1 MHRREF
7 TLEAALALLGGTA
20 ITISGCGGG
29 GSPTHNTPPASSPGG
44 PLPPDDETAGISD
57 NHGHAAV
64 IRSAEFVAGN
74 AISLD
79 IRGSAD
85 HAHTVNL
92 TANDLSSIRAGNRVQ
107 KGCSIGLGHVHNV
120 TFNPTNPNDPDGY

>member
-1 MHRREF
+1 MHRRDF
-7 TLEAALALLGGTA
+7 TLDAALAILGGTV

-29 GSPTHNTPPASSPGG
+29 GSPTANTPPSNPPGSSP
-44 PLPPDDETAGISD
+44 PPQDETAGISD

-74 AISLD
+74 AIELD

-85 HAHTVNL
+85 HPHTVSL
-92 TANDLSSIRAGNRVQ
+92 SANDLLSSRAGNRVQ
-107 KGCSIGLGHVHNV
+107 KGCSLGLGHVHNV

>member
-1 MHRREF
+1 MDRREF
-7 TLEAALALLGGTA
+7 TLDAALAILGGTV
-20 ITISGCGGG
+20 ITITGCGGGG
-29 GSPTHNTPPASSPGG
+29 GSPTAGNPPGSSA
-44 PLPPDDETAGISD
+44 PPTQDETAGISD
-57 NHGHAAV
+57 NHGHSAV

-85 HAHTVNL
+85 HPHTVSL
-92 TANDLSSIRAGNRVQ
+92 SANELASIRAGNRVQ
-107 KGCSIGLGHVHNV
+107 KGCSVGMGHVHNV